1 MHDENEHVSSIIVNL
16 IKRYGDDEVAEMT
29 PKKQEVKEEKVEE
42 KNAADAVPEA
52 VIAPV
57 VEEVKLEVEKDV
69 LTEIPEEEA
78 IEGKKEGVD
87 VSAWQPKTSLGQKV
101 KAGEITEIDQIL
113 DKGLKILEAMVT
125 DVLLPNMQ
133 NDLLMIGQAKGK
145 FGGGQKRV
153 FKQTQQKT
161 PEGNKPSFQ
170 CIAVVGNGN
179 GYVGVGKGKA
189 KDTVPAREKAMRK
202 AKLNVFKIARGCGSW
217 ECGCKTPH
225 SIPFSVEGKCGSI
238 RIILKPAPKGKGL
251 IMEQE
256 AAKILKLAGIKDVWS
271 KTNGN
276 LRTSTNLIGA
286 VVDALRKLNTTKIN
300 PAHAERVA
308 VVRGRVSTEA

>member
-1 MHDENEHVSSIIVNL
+1 M
-16 IKRYGDDEVAEMT
+16 
-29 PKKQEVKEEKVEE
+29 KKQEAAKEDNAEEKKV
-42 KNAADAVPEA
+42 APAGVPEA
-52 VIAPV
+52 IIAPV
-57 VEEVKLEVEKDV
+57 VEDVKLEIEKDV
-69 LTEIPEEEA
+69 ITEIPEEEA
-78 IEGKKEGVD
+78 LEGKKEGFD
-87 VSAWQPKTSLGQKV
+87 TTSWNPKTSIGQKV
-101 KAGEITEIDQIL
+101 KAGEITDIDQIL
-113 DKGLKILEAMVT
+113 DKGMKILEATVV

-189 KDTVPAREKAMRK
+189 KDTVPAREKALRN
-202 AKLNVFKIARGCGSW
+202 AKLGVFKIARGCGSW

-225 SIPFSVEGKCGSI
+225 SLPFSVQGKCGSI
-238 RIILKPAPKGKGL
+238 RITLKPAPKGKGL

-271 KTNGN
+271 KTDGN
-276 LRTSTNLIGA
+276 LRTATNLIGA
-286 VVDALRKLNTTKIN
+286 VVDALKKLNSTKIL

-308 VVRGRVSTEA
+308 RVVGKVATEA